1 MKLWVI
7 SPSLGKDA
15 VMLTLYEIIGLYIG
29 NAMTPVTADG
39 FLSPILAHSGGLR
52 SYVQLLHCEKQCG
65 AVSAALQGLS
75 KAVVWAHECHSTR
88 DSQRMTCGSQ
98 SSPSTTLSPRDQTQ
112 VTKLGSKCLY

>member
-1 MKLWVI
+1 MKLRVI

-52 SYVQLLHCEKQCG
+52 SYVQLLHREKQCG

-75 KAVVWAHECHSTR
+75 KAVVEWAHECHSTR
-88 DSQRMTCGSQ
+88 DSQRMTCGSH
-98 SSPSTTLSPRDQTQ
+98 PLLPPH
-112 VTKLGSKCLY
+112 

>member
-1 MKLWVI
+1 
-7 SPSLGKDA
+7 
-15 VMLTLYEIIGLYIG
+15 
-29 NAMTPVTADG
+29 MTPVTADG

-112 VTKLGSKCLY
+112 VTKLGSKHLFPLSHPTASSTVSNTTSIVLPVTV